1 MRTVASGE
9 AMFASYAQLARAL
22 VKNLSG
28 LVLLDARLAEI
39 GHAGTL
45 AVSSA
50 QERIRALGWL
60 NRQRGR
66 REPAL
71 LKSSARHFA
80 VAVPLERTEGR
91 LLGVLCLELPV
102 PPKARIG
109 DAHVRA
115 LAQQLQPVLASLR
128 RELAARQSSRSR
140 MQTLTER
147 TSELEWL
154 FKVTS
159 DLKGGSDERRVLEGM
174 LKAAT
179 ERLKSTFGVLVATE
193 RRLYLEC
200 VREERTAE
208 ALRSEWRRARQH
220 LMNYAQRQRRPLVI
234 NSAAGHA
241 PHGLP
246 CKMLVVPLIRESG
259 RVIGL
264 LTFLN
269 PAAAPDYE
277 TRHVFLARHLGRQAA
292 GAVDAQFD
300 LLTGLYTRD
309 GLEEMYRNQGEAPQ
323 GTERSVV
330 YVDVDHMHVVNELHG
345 FELGNEVIV
354 RVADALGAPVVPRD
368 ALVGRIAGD
377 RFAIVLAHAD
387 TGQAR
392 QVAERIQQ
400 SVGRLVVGPAANP
413 VEISVSCGVAALVRM
428 PQGLQ
433 RALAAAE
440 LACKVAKG
448 RGGHRI
454 EMYACEDD
462 SMMRQHEDVV
472 AVGRLREALKTDR
485 LVLYGQRI
493 APLQDPGLPGGYEIL
508 LRLRNPDGSVSSPGP
523 LIKPAER
530 YQLLPSVDRWVMR
543 RALEQL
549 GAYRA
554 MLQTRGISMSINL
567 SGQSMGDEALIAELA
582 ELLDAAQLP
591 AGCITI
597 ELTEQAAVRSLE
609 RANQLMQGLRPL
621 GVHFALDDFGTGA
634 NSLTYL
640 NALPLRAVK
649 IDGSFV
655 REVVKSPR
663 CQATVRGI
671 VELARGFSVVTVA
684 EFVETE
690 EIAAAVRALGVD
702 YAQGYAFGMP
712 EPLEGILQGLAND
725 ESQRLHRLFLAS

>member
-1 MRTVASGE
+1 
-9 AMFASYAQLARAL
+9 
-22 VKNLSG
+22 
-28 LVLLDARLAEI
+28 
-39 GHAGTL
+39 
-45 AVSSA
+45 
-50 QERIRALGWL
+50 
-60 NRQRGR
+60 
-66 REPAL
+66 
-71 LKSSARHFA
+71 
-80 VAVPLERTEGR
+80 
-91 LLGVLCLELPV
+91 
-102 PPKARIG
+102 
-109 DAHVRA
+109 
-115 LAQQLQPVLASLR
+115 
-128 RELAARQSSRSR
+128 
-140 MQTLTER
+140 
-147 TSELEWL
+147 
-154 FKVTS
+154 
-159 DLKGGSDERRVLEGM
+159 
-174 LKAAT
+174 
-179 ERLKSTFGVLVATE
+179 
-193 RRLYLEC
+193 
-200 VREERTAE
+200 
-208 ALRSEWRRARQH
+208 
-220 LMNYAQRQRRPLVI
+220 
-234 NSAAGHA
+234 
-241 PHGLP
+241 
-246 CKMLVVPLIRESG
+246 MLVVPLIRESG

-309 GLEEMYRNQGEAPQ
+309 GLEEMYRNHGEARA
-323 GTERSVV
+323 GVERSVV

-354 RVADALGAPVVPRD
+354 RVADALGPPAVPRD
-368 ALVGRIAGD
+368 ALIGRIAGD
-377 RFAIVLAHAD
+377 RFAIVLPHAD
-387 TGQAR
+387 TAHAR
-392 QVAERIQQ
+392 QVAERIQD
-400 SVGRLVVGPAANP
+400 SVGRLVVGPPANP
-413 VEISVSCGVAALVRM
+413 VELSVSCGVAALVRM

-448 RGGHRI
+448 RGRRRI
-454 EMYACEDD
+454 ELYACEDD

-508 LRLRNPDGSVSSPGP
+508 LRLRNPDGTVASPGP

-567 SGQSMGDEALIAELA
+567 SGQSMGDEMLITELA
-582 ELLDAAQLP
+582 ELLAAAQLP
-591 AGCITI
+591 AGCLTV

-621 GVHFALDDFGTGA
+621 GVQFALDDFGTGA

-655 REVVKSPR
+655 REVVNSPR

-690 EIAAAVRALGVD
+690 AIAAAVRALGVD

>member
-1 MRTVASGE
+1 MRTMASGE
-9 AMFASYAQLARAL
+9 AMFASYAQIARAL
-22 VKNLSG
+22 VKNLTG
-28 LVLLDARLAEI
+28 LVLLDGRLGEI

-45 AVSSA
+45 AVSAA

-60 NRQRGR
+60 NRQRAR

-71 LKSSARHFA
+71 LKNSPRHFA
-80 VAVPLERTEGR
+80 VAVPLELSEGR
-91 LLGVLCLELPV
+91 LLGVLCVELPV
-102 PPKARIG
+102 PPKARIT

-115 LAQQLQPVLASLR
+115 LAQQLKPVLGSLG

-140 MQTLTER
+140 VQTLTER

-159 DLKGGSDERRVLEGM
+159 DLKGASDERRVLEGM
-174 LKAAT
+174 LQAAT

-220 LMNYAQRQRRPLVI
+220 LLNYAQRQRRPLVI
-234 NSAAGHA
+234 NSTAGHA

-309 GLEEMYRNQGEAPQ
+309 GLEEMYRNHGEARA
-323 GTERSVV
+323 GVERSVV

-354 RVADALGAPVVPRD
+354 RVADALGPPAVPRD
-368 ALVGRIAGD
+368 ALIGRIAGD
-377 RFAIVLAHAD
+377 RFAIVLPHAD
-387 TGQAR
+387 TAHAR
-392 QVAERIQQ
+392 QVAERIQD
-400 SVGRLVVGPAANP
+400 SVGRLVVGPPANP
-413 VEISVSCGVAALVRM
+413 VELSVSCGVAALVRM

-448 RGGHRI
+448 RGRRRI
-454 EMYACEDD
+454 ELYACEDD

-508 LRLRNPDGSVSSPGP
+508 LRLRNPDGTVASPGP

-567 SGQSMGDEALIAELA
+567 SGQSMGDEMLITELA
-582 ELLDAAQLP
+582 ELLAAAQLP
-591 AGCITI
+591 PGCLTV

-621 GVHFALDDFGTGA
+621 GVQFALDDFGTGA

-655 REVVKSPR
+655 REVVNSPR

-690 EIAAAVRALGVD
+690 AIAAAVRALGVD